1 LNVTSKCLDQARK
14 LTGHVYVE
22 KLEDTKEVIRNRTN
36 RQYNDQTK
44 MEKQY
49 DLHNTAQKTIDKKQ
63 I

>member
-1 LNVTSKCLDQARK
+1 MQTTL
-14 LTGHVYVE
+14 LTQLYVWF
-22 KLEDTKEVIRNRTN
+22 DIRNRTN